1 MPKSGIAGS
10 CGGSSFSFSRKLHM
24 FSVVVAPSY
33 ITMTVQEGSF
43 FSTSSSAFIIC
54 GLFDNGHSDQCE
66 MVPHWSFDLHFS
78 NN

>member
-10 CGGSSFSFSRKLHM
+10 YGGSIVFQGNCIL
-24 FSVVVAPSY
+24 FSVVVVLSC
-33 ITMTVQEGSF
+33 ITIDSQEGSF

-66 MVPHWSFDLHFS
+66 MVPHWSFDLNF
-78 NN
+78 